1 MSWQKKSLGRFALV
15 ERGAE
20 ISNDG
25 PDDEEFG
32 VQGRSGAEVRQD
44 LKAVGITPVVDNI
57 LQYEYRRIL
66 DRLRVK
72 EIVVCVF
79 ELKKN

>member
-20 ISNDG
+20 ILNDG

-44 LKAVGITPVVDNI
+44 LKAVRITPVVDDI
-57 LQYEYRRIL
+57 LQYEYRRFF
-66 DRLRVK
+66 DGLRVK
-72 EIVVCVF
+72 EIVVWI
-79 ELKKN
+79 